1 MQEARTENREPIKTP
16 KDMTTTKTNPKTK
29 ANPQQSMCLG
39 CRYNTIKT
47 GKEFICDRPGMTSA
61 KIAEE
66 AINLFFGEP
75 ASCNEPTLAG

>member
-1 MQEARTENREPIKTP
+1 
-16 KDMTTTKTNPKTK
+16 MTTTKTNPKTK
-29 ANPQQSMCLG
+29 ANPLQSMCLG
-39 CRYNTIKT
+39 CRFAEYDNGNKT
-47 GKEFICDRPGMTSA
+47 QCNRPGMTSA